1 MGNKPVFE
9 RVHVVFQE
17 TGAATS
23 IEPECVRGKV
33 FGNERGVSFGLC
45 GPRCSAKG
53 NLDRLGLRQRHNAA
67 STYHSRGPLSS
78 LFSLPCFSSIILSPP
93 NGNVKMSPHERK
105 DIRVES
111 EGTATSERNFQLL
124 EGKQIGSAPC

>member
-78 LFSLPCFSSIILSPP
+78 LFSLPRNRLYLCAAIQLRDKES
-93 NGNVKMSPHERK
+93 R
-105 DIRVES
+105 S
-111 EGTATSERNFQLL
+111 EGQL
-124 EGKQIGSAPC
+124 